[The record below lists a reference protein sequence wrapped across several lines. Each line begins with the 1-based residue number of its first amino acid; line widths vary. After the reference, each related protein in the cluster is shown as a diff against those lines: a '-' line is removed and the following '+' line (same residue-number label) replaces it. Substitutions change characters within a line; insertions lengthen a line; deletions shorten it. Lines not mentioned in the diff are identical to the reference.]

1 MVGINKICILLLGLI
16 AENICFAQSTALNSE
31 DSQSL
36 NSAKSILQNIKEN
49 NRFISSTSALDAS
62 VLPVG
67 IKFGTKTSG
76 AILAIDN
83 SIVTSRGGLFGMV
96 AELNLPMLKNS
107 ILFKGMDIAFNPGG
121 IGFSGQSRLV
131 LMAPIQENVTNKIK
145 LVLPADGSTYIEWG
159 CDGLKNIHLKGFFV
173 FDKTLIV
180 PDSSSGNIQAVQ
192 ADFEVSFTDPA
203 NFMITAGITP
213 FSLAQN
219 NEFSFKVAQLIADF
233 SEKENPKSAVFPE
246 IYHQQY
252 GSDLNLWKGFYI
264 KESAVTLPLY
274 FSGKN
279 GRTSLQANDF
289 LIDEQGVSGRIAA
302 KNVLSQKD
310 NTLPWPISIDD
321 IEIEI
326 IQSKLT
332 KGKLAGRINI
342 PFLNTDSLM
351 YAAEMKENEQHQWDY
366 RFLLALGENKV
377 FRNPFGGEIVLAK
390 NSSFVLNK
398 VNGELEGS
406 ASLNGTIRAEL
417 ASLNS
422 GDIKFEQLTISS
434 KAPYLLGG
442 KFDLGSAKAAKFANF
457 SLSFENIGLKINNGK
472 IGLMF
477 DAKMAL
483 LNSSD
488 KGGGVTLGCTLK
500 ASVTE
505 VQIQN
510 DKGAYYTMHKF
521 QSDGID
527 VNKIGVNVTLGT
539 FSIDGVIG
547 YIKNDDQE
555 EFTGKLNMKMPVLSD
570 KVTINA
576 IFGST
581 KDFRYFHLDVF
592 APTKGMPFLM
602 GTQINGIIGGVSYR
616 MSKPGNP
623 SDKPDL
629 SLFKIDS
636 AANAATTKKEAATFS
651 SGYIPDPEAGMHF
664 MGGLLFSDKSKKVL
678 NANLLLELAFNKN
691 NGLKFIQFTG
701 VAYLL
706 SPPKKFNPNI
716 SVFNQKI
723 KVDKIPEEE
732 MIEGEQFYAKMQVN
746 YDFVNSVFHA
756 NLSAYLNIQGILKGI
771 NNGRIGEAVIHFDSH
786 DWYVYLGRPNKPIGI
801 EIAGV
806 AQSQSYFMVGSKIEL
821 MSPPPAE
828 VASIL
833 GNHNTDIN
841 SYLEFYATGRG
852 IAFGARINVGLDK
865 EVRPFYATIKVG
877 TGADIMFKQYANV
890 KCKGGSGEI
899 GWNGWYASGQAYAYL
914 IARVGVKVG
923 RKSFNIMDAG
933 LAALL
938 QAQLPNPSW
947 FSGQFAGRFS
957 VLGGVV
963 KGNFKISFT
972 IGNQCEIEN
981 QGSELGD
988 IHVIEDLKP
997 DDKQSDV
1004 DVFAYPQVSFNTAV
1018 EKEIHMMNMDNQMET
1033 YRIKVAACKLNQGT
1047 QPITGKI
1054 EWNSTNDVASI
1065 NTPEVLPPLQS
1076 LNFNVKVYWEKK
1088 INGVWKPL
1096 LKGDGTPDTEE
1107 KSVAFTTGPAPTT
1120 IPASNIAY
1128 SYPVNFQYNFH
1139 PKEYSNGYV
1148 QLKRGQA
1155 YLFPASDEKNTYNYI
1170 ASYLPANAKA
1180 SIDIPL
1186 KYDVAQKTV
1195 QFNIPEQLKTST
1207 IYQLSFIRT
1216 PQSNNANNS
1225 QSLKVESTQHTGVD
1239 GNTVTTT
1246 ANKLSSTAV
1255 KQFDFTLYQYNFRTS
1270 AYSTFN
1276 DKWETI
1282 QNSKDLIDI
1291 AQGNL
1296 WAIGK
1301 KADLA
1306 ETFDAV
1312 ELNGLDAETPALIQ
1326 RNASP
1331 NNRWLKSIQYPL
1343 LYELYS
1349 SSGLNIGW
1357 RNTSE
1362 KGLLP
1367 LQAVSLSNFGEAT
1380 PYLLTAD
1387 DVQNT
1392 NARSKSGSIQFG
1404 YFLSYYVFKDFIDL
1418 RNAAANQYIYGKT
1431 ISEGARRI
1439 LQAKNYTD
1447 LIPGESYPIEVNYQL
1462 PGLRKITTTKTIN
1475 INF

>member
-1 MVGINKICILLLGLI
+1 MSGIKNIGLLLVCLI
-16 AENICFAQSTALNSE
+16 AASTCFSQSTALHNV
-31 DSQSL
+31 DSQSY
-36 NSAKSILQNIKEN
+36 NSAKALLQNIKDN
-49 NRFISSTSALDAS
+49 NKFISSTSALDAS

-67 IKFGTKTSG
+67 IKFGTKSSG
-76 AILAIDN
+76 AILAVDN
-83 SIVTSRGGLFGMV
+83 SIVTGRGGLLGMV
-96 AELNLPMLKNS
+96 AELTLPILKNP
-107 ILFKGMDIAFNPGG
+107 ILFKGMDISFNPGG
-121 IGFSGQSRLV
+121 IGYASQSRLT
-131 LMAPIQENVTNKIK
+131 LITPIQENVTSKIQ

-173 FDKTLIV
+173 FDKTLII

-192 ADFEVSFTDPA
+192 ADFEVSFSDPA

-213 FSLAQN
+213 FTLAQN
-219 NEFSFKVAQLIADF
+219 NEFSFKVAQLTADF
-233 SEKENPKSAVFPE
+233 SDKENPKSAVFPK
-246 IYHQQY
+246 IYQQQY

-264 KESAVTLPLY
+264 KESTVTLPAY
-274 FSGKN
+274 FSGKY
-279 GRTSLQANDF
+279 GRTTLLANDL

-302 KNVLSQKD
+302 ENVLSLKD
-310 NTLPWPISIDD
+310 NTLSWPISIDD

-332 KGKLAGRINI
+332 KGKLAGRMHV

-366 RFLLALGENKV
+366 RFFLALGENKV

-390 NSSFVLNK
+390 NSSFILNK
-398 VNGELEGS
+398 VNGELEES
-406 ASLNGTIRAEL
+406 ASLNGIIRADL
-417 ASLNS
+417 AALKS
-422 GDIKFEQLTISS
+422 GDVKFEQLTISS

-457 SLSFENIGLKINNGK
+457 SLSFEHIGLNINHGK
-472 IGLMF
+472 MGLVF

-483 LNSSD
+483 MNSSD

-505 VQIQN
+505 ELVQ
-510 DKGAYYTMHKF
+510 DVKGAYHTKHKF
-521 QSDGID
+521 QTDGID
-527 VNKIGVNVTLGT
+527 VNQIGVNVTLGA
-539 FSIDGVIG
+539 FSIEGVIG
-547 YIKNDDQE
+547 YIKNDYQE
-555 EFTGKLNMKMPVLSD
+555 EFSGKLSMKMPVLSD
-570 KVTINA
+570 KVNINA

-581 KDFRYFHLDVF
+581 KDFRFFHLDVY
-592 APTKGMPFLM
+592 APSKGIPFLM

-623 SDKPDL
+623 SAKPDL
-629 SLFKIDS
+629 SLFTIDGT
-636 AANAATTKKEAATFS
+636 ANAATTQKDAAILS
-651 SGYIPDPEAGMHF
+651 SGFIPDPEAGMHF

-691 NGLKFIQFTG
+691 NGLKSIQFTG

-706 SPPKKFNPNI
+706 TPAKKFDPNI
-716 SVFNQKI
+716 TAFNQKL
-723 KVDKIPEEE
+723 KVEKIPDEER
-732 MIEGEQFYAKMQVN
+732 IEGEQFYAKMQVN
-746 YDFVNSVFHA
+746 YDFINSVFHA
-756 NLSAYLNIQGILKGI
+756 NLSAYLHIQGILKGV
-771 NNGRIGEAVIHFDSH
+771 NNGNIGEAVMHFDPN
-786 DWYVYLGRPNKPIGI
+786 DWYVYIGRPNKPIGI
-801 EIAGV
+801 DIAGI
-806 AQSQSYFMVGSKIEL
+806 AQSQSYFMVGTKTESIQ
-821 MSPPPAE
+821 PPPAE
-828 VASIL
+828 VANVL
-833 GNHNTDIN
+833 GDLNNNIG
-841 SYLEFYATGRG
+841 SYLESFATGRG
-852 IAFGARINVGLDK
+852 IAFGARINVGFDK
-865 EVRPFYATIKVG
+865 EVQPFFAMIKIG
-877 TGADIMFKQYANV
+877 AGADIMFRQYANV
-890 KCKGGSGEI
+890 KCKGESGEI

-914 IARVGVKVG
+914 MARVGVKVG
-923 RKSFNIMDAG
+923 RKNFNIMDAG
-933 LAALL
+933 LATLL

-957 VLGGVV
+957 VLGGIVR
-963 KGNFKISFT
+963 GNFKISFT
-972 IGNQCEIEN
+972 IGQQCEIES

-997 DDKQSDV
+997 DDKQADV

-1018 EKEIHMMNMDNQMET
+1018 EKEIRMMNMDNQMET
-1033 YRIKVAACKLNQGT
+1033 YRIKLAACKLNQGT

-1054 EWNSTNDVASI
+1054 EWNSTNDGASI

-1096 LKGDGTPDTEE
+1096 LRGDGSPDTEE
-1107 KSVAFTTGPAPTT
+1107 KSVQFTTGAAPTT
-1120 IPASNIAY
+1120 IPASNVAY
-1128 SYPVNFQYNFH
+1128 AYPVNLQYNFH

-1155 YLFPASDEKNTYNYI
+1155 YLFPASDEKNAYNYI
-1170 ASYLPANAKA
+1170 ASFLPANTKA

-1186 KYDVAQKTV
+1186 KYDVAQKIV
-1195 QFNIPEQLKTST
+1195 QFNIPVQLKTST

-1216 PQSNNANNS
+1216 PQSTNANKS
-1225 QSLKVESTQHTGVD
+1225 QTVKVEATQQIGGD

-1255 KQFDFTLYQYNFRTS
+1255 KQIDFTLYQYNYRTS
-1270 AYSTFN
+1270 AYPTFN
-1276 DKWETI
+1276 DKWEAM

-1296 WAIGK
+1296 WVIGK
-1301 KADLA
+1301 KIDLA

-1312 ELNGLDAETPALIQ
+1312 ELNGIDAETPSLIQ
-1326 RNASP
+1326 RTASP
-1331 NNRWLKSIQYPL
+1331 NNRWLNSIQYPL
-1343 LYELYS
+1343 LYEWYA
-1349 SSGLNIGW
+1349 SSGLNINW
-1357 RNTSE
+1357 RNISD

-1367 LQAVSLSNFGEAT
+1367 LQAISLSNLGEAT
-1380 PYLLTAD
+1380 PYLLTAAD
-1387 DVQNT
+1387 IQNT

-1404 YFLSYYVFKDFIDL
+1404 YFLAYYIYKDFIDL
-1418 RNAAANQYIYGKT
+1418 RNAAAYQYIYGKT

-1462 PGLRKITTTKTIN
+1462 PGLRKITTTKTVN
-1475 INF
+1475 IKF

>member
-1 MVGINKICILLLGLI
+1 MSGIKNIWLSLVCLI
-16 AENICFAQSTALNSE
+16 AASICFSQSTSLNTE
-31 DSQSL
+31 DIQSF
-36 NSAKSILQNIKEN
+36 NSAKALLQNIKDHN
-49 NRFISSTSALDAS
+49 KFISSTSALDAS
-62 VLPVG
+62 TLPVG
-67 IKFGTKTSG
+67 IKFGTKSSG
-76 AILAIDN
+76 AILAVDN
-83 SIVTSRGGLFGMV
+83 SIVTGRGGLFGMV
-96 AELNLPMLKNS
+96 AELNLPMLKNP

-131 LMAPIQENVTNKIK
+131 LMAPIQENVTSKIK

-180 PDSSSGNIQAVQ
+180 PDSSSGNMQAVQ
-192 ADFEVSFTDPA
+192 ANFEVSFTDPA
-203 NFMITAGITP
+203 NFMITADITP
-213 FSLAQN
+213 FTLAQN
-219 NEFSFKVAQLIADF
+219 NEFSFKVAQLTADF
-233 SEKENPKSAVFPE
+233 SDKENPKTAVFPI
-246 IYHQQY
+246 IYQQQY
-252 GSDLNLWKGFYI
+252 RSDLNLWKGFYI
-264 KESAVTLPLY
+264 KESTVSLPAY

-279 GRTSLQANDF
+279 GRTTLQANDL

-326 IQSKLT
+326 IQNKLT
-332 KGKLAGRINI
+332 KGKLAGRMNV

-366 RFLLALGENKV
+366 RFFLALGENKV
-377 FRNPFGGEIVLAK
+377 FRNPFGGEIILAK

-406 ASLNGTIRAEL
+406 ASLNGIIRAEL

-434 KAPYLLGG
+434 KAPYLIGG
-442 KFDLGSAKAAKFANF
+442 KFDLGSTKAAKFANF
-457 SLSFENIGLKINNGK
+457 SLSFENIGLNINHGK
-472 IGLMF
+472 MGLMF

-483 LNSSD
+483 LNSAD
-488 KGGGVTLGCTLK
+488 KGGGVTLGCMLK
-500 ASVTE
+500 ASVSE
-505 VQIQN
+505 EQMQN
-510 DKGAYYTMHKF
+510 GKGAYYTKHQFKT
-521 QSDGID
+521 DGIE
-527 VNKIGVNVTLGT
+527 VNKIGVNVTLGA

-547 YIKNDDQE
+547 YIQNDDQE

-576 IFGST
+576 NFGST
-581 KDFRYFHLDVF
+581 KDFRYFHFDVF
-592 APTKGMPFLM
+592 APTKGIPFLM

-623 SDKPDL
+623 SAKPDL
-629 SLFKIDS
+629 SLFTIDGT
-636 AANAATTKKEAATFS
+636 ANTATTQKNIAILS
-651 SGYIPDPEAGMHF
+651 SGYIPDPQAGMHF

-706 SPPKKFNPNI
+706 TPAKKFNPNI
-716 SVFNQKI
+716 STFNPTI
-723 KVDKIPEEE
+723 KVEKIPDDE

-746 YDFVNSVFHA
+746 YDFINSVFHA

-771 NNGRIGEAVIHFDSH
+771 DNGRIGEAVIHFDPN
-786 DWYVYLGRPNKPIGI
+786 DWYVYVGRPSKPIGLD
-801 EIAGV
+801 IAGV
-806 AQSQSYFMVGSKIEL
+806 AKSQSYFMVGSKIES
-821 MSPPPAE
+821 MPPPPAE
-828 VASIL
+828 VTSIL
-833 GNHNTDIN
+833 GDQNNDIS
-841 SYLEFYATGRG
+841 SYLESYATGRG
-852 IAFGARINVGLDK
+852 IAFGARINVGFDK
-865 EVRPFYATIKVG
+865 EVRPFYAMIKVG
-877 TGADIMFKQYANV
+877 AGADIMFRQYANV
-890 KCKGGSGEI
+890 KCKGESGEI

-914 IARVGVKVG
+914 MARVGVKVG
-923 RKSFNIMDAG
+923 RKNFNIMDAG

-957 VLGGVV
+957 VLGGLV

-981 QGSELGD
+981 QGSDLGD
-988 IHVIEDLKP
+988 VHVIEDVKP

-1018 EKEIHMMNMDNQMET
+1018 EKEIRMMNLDNQMET

-1047 QPITGKI
+1047 QPIVGKV

-1076 LNFNVKVYWEKK
+1076 INFTVKVYWEKK
-1088 INGVWKPL
+1088 MNGVWKPL

-1107 KSVAFTTGPAPTT
+1107 KSVTFTTGAAPST
-1120 IPASNIAY
+1120 IPASNVAY
-1128 SYPVNFQYNFH
+1128 AYPVNFQYNFH

-1170 ASYLPANAKA
+1170 ASFLPANTKT

-1195 QFNIPEQLKTST
+1195 QFNIPEQLKAST

-1216 PQSNNANNS
+1216 PQSNNANKS
-1225 QSLKVESTQHTGVD
+1225 QTLKVESTQQIGGD

-1255 KQFDFTLYQYNFRTS
+1255 KKIDFTLYQYNYRTS
-1270 AYSTFN
+1270 VYSTFT
-1276 DKWETI
+1276 DKWEAM

-1296 WAIGK
+1296 WVIGK
-1301 KADLA
+1301 KVDVA

-1312 ELNGLDAETPALIQ
+1312 ELNGIDAETPAILQ
-1326 RNASP
+1326 RSASP

-1343 LYELYS
+1343 LYEWYS

-1357 RNTSE
+1357 RNTSD
-1362 KGLLP
+1362 KGLVP
-1367 LQAVSLSNFGEAT
+1367 LQAISLSNLGEAN
-1380 PYLLTAD
+1380 PYQLTAD

-1392 NARSKSGSIQFG
+1392 NANSKSGSIQFG

-1418 RNAAANQYIYGKT
+1418 RNAAAYQYIYGKT

-1447 LIPGESYPIEVNYQL
+1447 LIPGETYPIEVSYQL
-1462 PGLRKITTTKTIN
+1462 PGLHKITTTKTIN